1 MCLTVFVFIN
11 APGNPPYMGKTLQKS
26 EKNILQISHLIFWML
41 RATKYLICDFNF
53 TSFLFIRSK
62 LNWPLFSFIWNI
74 CTRKKLWTRL
84 KLPSEIFGCGENGRQ
99 SSKILNDIAPIAPI
113 PLCNDGGNVHLAIIN
128 NDSQA
133 LDIKLKKSV
142 N

>member
-1 MCLTVFVFIN
+1 M
-11 APGNPPYMGKTLQKS
+11 M
-26 EKNILQISHLIFWML
+26 EKVEM
-41 RATKYLICDFNF
+41 
-53 TSFLFIRSK
+53 
-62 LNWPLFSFIWNI
+62 
-74 CTRKKLWTRL
+74 
-84 KLPSEIFGCGENGRQ
+84 PSEIFGCGENGRQ

-113 PLCNDGGNVHLAIIN
+113 PLCNDGGIVHLAIIN